1 MRATWLSD
9 SMSSS
14 VAFARRWPPNSNE
27 TGFGLRLGG
36 RGVERLER
44 SGIELTWDPDVR
56 VAVFR
61 FLQQGTNATGKD
73 ARVFLEAIG
82 EWTRPPDASWA
93 MLVDCSQL
101 SNVDAG
107 WRSAFSAHFKHERH
121 RASVAWFN
129 ANALVR
135 TMVLMFV
142 TAMRFGGPFKGK
154 AFATEEEARSWLREM
169 GIKA

>member
-1 MRATWLSD
+1 
-9 SMSSS
+9 
-14 VAFARRWPPNSNE
+14 
-27 TGFGLRLGG
+27 
-36 RGVERLER
+36 VERLER
-44 SGIELTWDPDVR
+44 SGIELTWDPHVR
-56 VAVFR
+56 LAVFR
-61 FLQQGTNATGKD
+61 FLREDTAATGAD
-73 ARVFLEAIG
+73 ARAFLDAVE
-82 EWTRPPDASWA
+82 EWTQPPDARWG

-101 SNVDAG
+101 SNVDAA

-142 TAMRFGGPFKGK
+142 TAMRLAGPFDGK

-169 GIKA
+169 GI